1 MPPAGKAGD
10 AKAAAPAAAPAD
22 AAAKPAA
29 KDAKGKAKP
38 KAKPLKE
45 GADPA
50 APGAEDGGAGTADA
64 AAAPQPTGAD
74 EAPALPT
81 DTFEGILPLLDWE
94 SIPDREKFEKGV
106 LSELKAQSANLMSAF
121 VCYGK
126 ASSECSTAELATKIH
141 LAGLKKLMLHASFET
156 PMLPAD
162 NVIRLFGKCATGT
175 MPAKATAVGES
186 TMVDLKGFLSFCL
199 QLAFYRANPRYG
211 LLSTAAAPA
220 EGAAPKKE
228 LQVSPVGPAV
238 KTFLA
243 ETLSKMHKST
253 AYHFNNMLAAD
264 RTVQ

>member
-1 MPPAGKAGD
+1 MSGGPKNRLAGSSAFSGPTLDAISAMPPAGKAGD

-94 SIPDREKFEKGV
+94 SIPDREKFERHDEFFAIN
-106 LSELKAQSANLMSAF
+106 LTEEHSANPS
-121 VCYGK
+121 
-126 ASSECSTAELATKIH
+126 
-141 LAGLKKLMLHASFET
+141 
-156 PMLPAD
+156 
-162 NVIRLFGKCATGT
+162 
-175 MPAKATAVGES
+175 
-186 TMVDLKGFLSFCL
+186 
-199 QLAFYRANPRYG
+199 
-211 LLSTAAAPA
+211 
-220 EGAAPKKE
+220 
-228 LQVSPVGPAV
+228 
-238 KTFLA
+238 
-243 ETLSKMHKST
+243 
-253 AYHFNNMLAAD
+253 
-264 RTVQ
+264 